1 MTSTLD
7 RLRATLAALMQV
19 TGESHEDLGRALRVS
34 QATVSRKQG
43 RQSRWNLDDCDGL
56 AQHYGISVTDLLS
69 STDNAL
75 NSFERNRRGPDGTHV

>member
-1 MTSTLD
+1 MTSTQN

-34 QATVSRKQG
+34 QATISRKQG
-43 RQSRWNLDDCDGL
+43 RQSRWTLDDCD
-56 AQHYGISVTDLLS
+56 AIAKHYEISIGDLLS

-75 NSFERNRRGPDGTHV
+75 NALERNRRGPDAARI